1 MRKKRLMT
9 AGKMEWKPSLLSVES
24 KSRVKFLSKSRGCP
38 PERGFRGSEKR
49 SWLQGAHSRLSGPLG
64 KHELIHA
71 GEVLFRAFADDLKNW
86 RIAGAPTEHAR
97 RQSTHAPRR
106 PSSHA
111 RSRTSH
117 SVRSADP
124 VLSRREPTSEAGPR
138 PNSRLCRTRF
148 CTGSH
153 HAGAWPDGARDR
165 PVHRARARGRQG
177 DPTRNRSADHSGTF
191 AFRPNRPRGRALYP
205 PRCRLN
211 RFRQSPSPRVSDAVS
226 DATATRSKPT
236 TYTPTSPHRAARAHV
251 ADPLS
256 FSYRAN
262 PRETLDN
269 HSDARR
275 CRTRAAPKP

>member
-1 MRKKRLMT
+1 LPTRTRF
-9 AGKMEWKPSLLSVES
+9 
-24 KSRVKFLSKSRGCP
+24 SRFRETFMASGCP
-38 PERGFRGSEKR
+38 
-49 SWLQGAHSRLSGPLG
+49 LTILGPFG
-64 KHELIHA
+64 KTRTYPRA
-71 GEVLFRAFADDLKNW
+71 SEVLFRAFADDLKNW

-165 PVHRARARGRQG
+165 PVRRARARGRQG
-177 DPTRNRSADHSGTF
+177 DPTRNHSADHSGTF
-191 AFRPNRPRGRALYP
+191 AFRLNRPRGRALYP

-211 RFRQSPSPRVSDAVS
+211 RFRQSPSPRVSD
-226 DATATRSKPT
+226 ATRSKPT